1 MNSALQDLMRDEH
14 RLDEHARHLL
24 RMQHRKLHT
33 ELTKLESGVYQCS
46 TEYLEAHRKDLPGE
60 RAELTRFRRHSIA
73 TWYRPDSTGLGKTHG
88 HPLASDVAPDCLMFS
103 VLGSMTMRAMTDH
116 GGALTG

>member
-1 MNSALQDLMRDEH
+1 MSSALQDVMRDEH
-14 RLDEHARHLL
+14 RIDEHVRHLL

-33 ELTKLESGVYQCS
+33 ELTQLQSGVYQPS

-73 TWYRPDSTGLGKTHG
+73 TWYRHNSPWLGEGKPMDTRWLRRRVRVSMSLSLVH
-88 HPLASDVAPDCLMFS
+88 DDC
-103 VLGSMTMRAMTDH
+103 TA
-116 GGALTG
+116 